1 MSSIPK
7 LPAGIS
13 GQGIEVFRDNEGRV
27 FYLQNG
33 NKLPYLMMPHEYREY
48 FQAELAS
55 DKTALAVLKREFG
68 LTTADELEEMFA
80 GCRYGNLDYRA
91 DLIDGRLTP
100 DAPRC
105 SFLSTCPGFNVVC
118 RIPSPPNGSLTRS
131 EYRII
136 ILISQGKQ
144 TKEISDTLGITDA
157 TTRTHIQRIHA
168 KLGVNNN
175 IEVASW
181 AHDNRII

>member
-1 MSSIPK
+1 MSIPK

-13 GQGIEVFRDNEGRV
+13 DPGIEVFRDNEGRV
-27 FYLQNG
+27 FYLKEG
-33 NKLPYLMMPHEYREY
+33 TKLPYLMMPKEYREY
-48 FQAELAS
+48 FQSELAA
-55 DKTALAVLKREFG
+55 DKTALAVIKKEFD
-68 LTTADELEEMFA
+68 LITADEQEEMFA

-91 DLIDGRLTP
+91 DLLDGKLTP

-105 SFLSTCPGFNVVC
+105 PIISTCPGFNVIC
-118 RIPSPPNGSLTRS
+118 RIPIPLNGSLTRS

-144 TKEISDTLGITDA
+144 TKEMSDILGVTEA
-157 TTRTHIQRIHA
+157 TVRTHVQRIHS

-181 AHDNRII
+181 AHEHRII